1 MNIKAENELL
11 FETHR
16 GLIISVAKRFSGRGI
31 DTEELFQLGCVGFL
45 KAAKGY
51 DKSFNTKFTTYA
63 VPFIAGEIRR
73 FFRDDGQIKISR
85 SVKNLYFKVCAAR
98 EAYIKKHGEEPGIN
112 ALSEIL
118 GEDKESISY
127 ALLSSN
133 SVSSIYTDDG
143 SINDSV
149 LKIED
154 KEENTIDKITLED
167 AMSSLPEKYKD
178 IIIKRYTL
186 NMTQADVA
194 KTLNTSQVQIS
205 RFEKKALSLLRQS
218 LISDN

>member
-85 SVKNLYFKVCAAR
+85 SVKNLYFKICAAR
-98 EAYIKKHGEEPGIN
+98 EAYIKKHGEEPSIN

-205 RFEKKALSLLRQS
+205 RFEKKALSLLRQR
-218 LISDN
+218 LIADI